1 MIQIFS
7 KADIKYKKQYYTI
20 RKKDGY
26 ISITNKK
33 RIMKWTSYR
42 LTYDDGTFLKG
53 YAGFFDLYDIYE
65 IESEE
70 EKTKL
75 KCMKELIS

>member
-1 MIQIFS
+1 MIQIFN
-7 KADIKYKKQYYTI
+7 KADIKYKKHYYTV
-20 RKKDGY
+20 RKKDNW

-42 LTYDDGTFLKG
+42 LTDGMGTFLQG
-53 YAGFFDLYDIYE
+53 YSGFFDIYDIYE

-75 KCMKELIS
+75 KCMKELIG